1 MECLG
6 TTGSPSTR
14 STTRSRSSLSTLPGT
29 GTSTAREQDGSPH
42 STRAPG
48 ATNTLDLI
56 IEGDTALFGVNGEF
70 VASLDLPDPTS
81 FRIGV
86 VTGLD
91 PEVRIEGR
99 EIAFTLQ
106 VWY

>member
-1 MECLG
+1 
-6 TTGSPSTR
+6 
-14 STTRSRSSLSTLPGT
+14 
-29 GTSTAREQDGSPH
+29 
-42 STRAPG
+42 
-48 ATNTLDLI
+48 
-56 IEGDTALFGVNGEF
+56 F

-99 EIAFTLQ
+99 EIDFTLQ